1 MQYRSKKLII
11 RQKRVTYFCLTEEKK
26 YVMKIFETQNIV
38 LLHLNEPINQ
48 YI

>member
-26 YVMKIFETQNIV
+26 YAVKIFETQYIV
-38 LLHLNEPINQ
+38 LLHLKEAINQ